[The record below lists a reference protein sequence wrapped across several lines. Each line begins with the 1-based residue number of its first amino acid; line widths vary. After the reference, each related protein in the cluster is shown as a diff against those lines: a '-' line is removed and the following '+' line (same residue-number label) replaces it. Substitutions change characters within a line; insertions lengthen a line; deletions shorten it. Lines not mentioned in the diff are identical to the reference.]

1 MKVPAN
7 PKIYHIVHVDRL
19 PSILAS
25 NGLLSDAQIS
35 GVEGRGTT
43 IGMGTIKRRRL
54 NEITLDCYPDLYVG
68 GCVPF
73 YFCPRS
79 IMLYMF
85 HMANHPD
92 LTYKGG
98 QQPIVHLVAD
108 LKATVQWAE
117 AQNKRW
123 AFTLSNAGSFYFEV
137 RRNLNQLDEI
147 NWQAVNTNSWQSVK
161 EDKQAEFLIEDGFPW
176 GLVENIGVYDQARAT
191 QVMGAISHLAEKP
204 TVQIKREWY
213 Y

>member
-1 MKVPAN
+1 MTVPAN

-25 NGLLSDAQIS
+25 DGLLSDAQMS
-35 GVEGRGTT
+35 GTQGNGTT
-43 IGMGTIKRRRL
+43 IGMGNIKSRRL
-54 NEITLDCYPDLYVG
+54 NENTLDCYPDLYVG

-73 YFCPRS
+73 YYGPRS

-108 LKATVQWAE
+108 LYATVQWAE
-117 AQNKRW
+117 SQNKRW
-123 AFTLSNAGSFYFEV
+123 AFTLSNAGSRYFED
-137 RRNLNQLDEI
+137 RNDLNQLSEI
-147 NWQAVNTNSWQSVK
+147 NWNAVRANGWQNVI
-161 EDKQAEFLIEDGFPW
+161 EEKQAEFLIEDSFPW
-176 GLVENIGVYDQARAT
+176 GLVEQIGVYDQVRAT
-191 QVMGAISHLAEKP
+191 QVLRAMNHLAKKP
-204 TVQIKREWY
+204 TVQIEREWY